1 MTKCNK
7 KKKLF
12 PGGFKPR
19 SWSVNVHVCNLHNNQ
34 DLHERQPQRLVE
46 IYIFIELAFC
56 QSSINCQAQF
66 RGSSESS
73 QLRKWAEPEPNCLC
87 INKNVFSWIFNYT
100 NKENVD
106 KSSLLNDLRS
116 EDSFLCFMRNVNHQF
131 KMTELE
137 DKNDE
142 FLNLDSSHPIAP
154 RSTAY
159 SRKKQ
164 VLFKINIHGSERS
177 SRNAICVRPSDS
189 N

>member
-1 MTKCNK
+1 M
-7 KKKLF
+7 
-12 PGGFKPR
+12 
-19 SWSVNVHVCNLHNNQ
+19 
-34 DLHERQPQRLVE
+34 VE
-46 IYIFIELAFC
+46 IYTYIFIEFAYC
-56 QSSINCQAQF
+56 QSSINFQAQA
-66 RGSSESS
+66 RGSSQSL
-73 QLRKWAEPEPNCLC
+73 QLRKWFQEKPICLC

-100 NKENVD
+100 NKEKVD

-137 DKNDE
+137 DKNE
-142 FLNLDSSHPIAP
+142 QFLSLDSSHPIAP
-154 RSTAY
+154 RSTPY

-177 SRNAICVRPSDS
+177 SRNAICVHPSDS